1 MDFYEVLHVERN
13 ASSETIHD
21 SYIKLSSKTP
31 TEKRSL
37 TTAYLVLSRDRLKYD
52 EQGGNYKVP
61 DEITNADPSEVVK
74 HPIITKT
81 YGTYAASATV
91 YGMGVGFVV
100 GGPVGAAVGGTAVG
114 TAVGIL
120 EYFSLVSRR

>member
-1 MDFYEVLHVERN
+1 MDFYEALHVERN

-21 SYIKLSSKTP
+21 SYIKLSAKTP
-31 TEKRSL
+31 AEIKSFTI
-37 TTAYLVLSRDRLKYD
+37 AYLVLSKDRSKYD

-81 YGTYAASATV
+81 YGTYSASATV
-91 YGMGVGFVV
+91 YGMMGVGFVV
-100 GGPVGAAVGGTAVG
+100 GGPVGAAVGGAVG